1 MARATSLQP
10 GLCKIRGTKTT
21 RSIPSA
27 NDHQSLGHSQY
38 SPTSRWHCVS
48 RHVECV
54 LLWSVGTSPKSLI
67 YYVGSLCQALA
78 NSSWQKMTVNKQ
90 HLPIHQSS
98 VFDLQHDSNIP
109 YTVIIRRITL
119 PDFCR
124 CLSCWR
130 PRTLHR
136 SIGQSA
142 NRLCSNRS
150 AAAMDGNSQWVLA
163 SEMNFSTW
171 LYLDGPTGA
180 TNPDKWKWKNSSKN
194 RSLKVSESKNRQPGS
209 DKTRTQIHDTWL
221 CISATVDQDATKP
234 FTIII
239 HQFRV

>member
-27 NDHQSLGHSQY
+27 NDHKSQGHSQY

-54 LLWSVGTSPKSLI
+54 LLWSVGTSPKLLI

-78 NSSWQKMTVNKQ
+78 NSSWQEMTVNKQ

-98 VFDLQHDSNIP
+98 VFDLQYDSNIQ

-142 NRLCSNRS
+142 NRLCSNKS
-150 AAAMDGNSQWVLA
+150 AAAMDGNSQWVPA

-194 RSLKVSESKNRQPGS
+194 RSRIDSPEV
-209 DKTRTQIHDTWL
+209 TRLEHRYMIHDYL
-221 CISATVDQDATKP
+221 FLRP
-234 FTIII
+234 
-239 HQFRV
+239 